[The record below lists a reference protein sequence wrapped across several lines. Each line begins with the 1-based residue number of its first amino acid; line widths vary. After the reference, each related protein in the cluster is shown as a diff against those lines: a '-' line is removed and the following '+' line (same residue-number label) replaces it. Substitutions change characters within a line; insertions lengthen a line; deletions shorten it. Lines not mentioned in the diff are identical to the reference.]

1 MIWRPK
7 HRSNKKHRDYSSE
20 RGAAAVEFALV
31 VPILIALVFG
41 IIEFSHLYN
50 AQIELTNAARVAAR
64 TMAVDT
70 GTNPTGDGTAAAN
83 AMAPGYSISVTYS
96 PGTCTSGAQ
105 VKATATAQIP
115 LLTGSWFG
123 MRSPVTM
130 TGIGAMRCGG

>member
-1 MIWRPK
+1 MKLKGNGRTGER
-7 HRSNKKHRDYSSE
+7 HSRE

-70 GTNPTGDGTAAAN
+70 GTNPIADGTAAAN
-83 AMAPGYSISVTYS
+83 AMSPGYSISVTYS
-96 PGTCTSGAQ
+96 PSTCAAGSQ

-123 MRSPVTM
+123 LKSPIAI